1 MVVGSKNQIFHFNL
15 KENRKALALSGN
27 LTDLVDDKNDNSCK
41 IIFGKN
47 FGIITDLKVG
57 PDGYLYVV
65 SGLRGTDEGA
75 VYRIVPKSLK

>member
-1 MVVGSKNQIFHFNL
+1 
-15 KENRKALALSGN
+15 LSGN

-47 FGIITDLKVG
+47 FGTITDLEVG

-65 SGLRGTDEGA
+65 SGLRVEDEGSI
-75 VYRIVPKSLK
+75 YKILPK